1 MRDSLGQSGSAAG
14 PLVFTPP
21 QRRRIYLMRH
31 GDVTYFDD
39 SGKPIDA
46 DAVALNELGRSQAS
60 AAGRAFAAEN
70 IRFDRVIVSG
80 LPRTRET
87 AERVLAETGQ
97 QIDIETWTC
106 WREIRAGNIADLP
119 PGEIAQAFL
128 GAFDGLVPESTRF
141 MNGESVRE
149 LLDRVVPPLAEL
161 RADTSWDTVL
171 LVLHGGVNRAILSHA
186 MHPLGRLFLGQLAQ
200 TPACINALDVGD
212 KPEDWVVRLMNFA
225 PPQLLHRDNRLTV
238 MEKIFASFVRTRAR
252 G

>member
-1 MRDSLGQSGSAAG
+1 MSTIGRLGADTG
-14 PLVFTPP
+14 PLEFTPP

-46 DAVALNELGRSQAS
+46 DTVALNENGRAQAS

-87 AERVLAETGQ
+87 AQRVLAETGQ
-97 QIDIETWTC
+97 QVEIETWTC
-106 WREIRAGNIADLP
+106 WQEIRSGSLSDLP
-119 PGEIAQAFL
+119 PSEIAQAFL
-128 GAFDGLVPESTRF
+128 GAFDGLVAEDTRF

-161 RADTSWDTVL
+161 REDKSWDTVL

-186 MHPLGRLFLGQLAQ
+186 MHPLGRLFIGQLAQ

-225 PPQLLHRDNRLTV
+225 PPQPLHRDNRLTV
-238 MEKIFASFVRTRAR
+238 MEKIFASFIRSRQPK
-252 G
+252 